1 MDMQQNQQQNQNGYG
16 NEQQA
21 IPPGLA
27 FAQAAKELMEAALSM
42 QENPEVQSFIKASYG
57 KLQSMCGKAYPDAG
71 LQWKEEI
78 GLGKE
83 DKNLDEDMDL
93 DEDLDED
100 SDDSKA
106 KVGDMEE
113 KAMDYEDGDS
123 QDEGSSSDM
132 VPDDSDDD
140 SAMDQDDEDM
150 ADDEDADEEESEGD
164 GDENEEDEDDESD
177 EEDEDEEN
185 MDEETKKLVK
195 RLSDSVKQTSR
206 NIEAVNK
213 SISSLSGRIS

>member
-1 MDMQQNQQQNQNGYG
+1 MDMQQQDQAGYG

-57 KLQSMCGKAYPDAG
+57 KLQAMCGKAYPDAG
-71 LQWKEEI
+71 LQWKEGI
-78 GLGKE
+78 GAGKE
-83 DKNLDEDMDL
+83 EKDLDEEMDL
-93 DEDLDED
+93 DEDLDE
-100 SDDSKA
+100 A
-106 KVGDMEE
+106 KDLGEDLDE
-113 KAMDYEDGDS
+113 KDEKSMDYEDGDAP
-123 QDEGSSSDM
+123 DEESSSDM
-132 VPDDSDDD
+132 VSDDSDDD
-140 SAMDQDDEDM
+140 ASMDEGDDDM
-150 ADDEDADEEESEGD
+150 ADDEDADKEETEG
-164 GDENEEDEDDESD
+164 DEDDESD
-177 EEDEDEEN
+177 EEDEDEEDEDEEN
-185 MDEETKKLVK
+185 MDDETKKLVK

>member
-42 QENPEVQSFIKASYG
+42 QENPEVQSFIKASYS

-93 DEDLDED
+93 DEDLGDD

-106 KVGDMEE
+106 KVGDMDE
-113 KAMDYEDGDS
+113 KAMDYEDGDAP
-123 QDEGSSSDM
+123 DEESSSDM
-132 VPDDSDDD
+132 VSDDSDDD
-140 SAMDQDDEDM
+140 ASMDEGDDDM
-150 ADDEDADEEESEGD
+150 ADDEDADEEETEG
-164 GDENEEDEDDESD
+164 DEDDESD
-177 EEDEDEEN
+177 EEDEDEEDEDEEN
-185 MDEETKKLVK
+185 MDDETKKLVK